1 MSLFTTHHTIPMG
14 HGCRDT
20 ASGSTFA
27 SFLGVIVSVI
37 NARLDREHLQAQ
49 QARLRSQDHDEE
61 YDFVVVGGGTAG
73 CVLAARLSQEPGV
86 SVLLLERGG
95 TEPPEARVP
104 GFLTYVLMGNTAEY
118 IKAQPEPQN
127 CNGTGCHFPVPY
139 VLGGGS
145 AVNGMMFI
153 RGSSVDYDD
162 WAEATG
168 DAGWN
173 STNML
178 AVFKSAENN
187 QDPAVATRESEYH
200 SRAGPQPAS
209 WQPYRHPSLQAVA
222 EAMEAAGVPY
232 RHDVNGESQLGHSFV
247 QTSTRDGERWSTY
260 RSYLL
265 PALGRPNL
273 FVETFAKATRVLF
286 EQLDKA
292 KPTAV
297 GVEYRNAAG
306 QVRVVRARKEV
317 VLTAGAIHSPQI
329 LQLSGIGPAEQLQVR
344 PK

>member
-118 IKAQPEPQN
+118 IK
-127 CNGTGCHFPVPY
+127 
-139 VLGGGS
+139 
-145 AVNGMMFI
+145 
-153 RGSSVDYDD
+153 
-162 WAEATG
+162 
-168 DAGWN
+168 
-173 STNML
+173 
-178 AVFKSAENN
+178 
-187 QDPAVATRESEYH
+187 
-200 SRAGPQPAS
+200 
-209 WQPYRHPSLQAVA
+209 AVA

-329 LQLSGIGPAEQLQVR
+329 LQLSGIGPAEQL
-344 PK
+344 